1 MKNLPRIVLAVAL
14 IGFLTG
20 CGGLGGLL
28 KPVDEYAELERLE
41 VAAAPTK
48 ISALEA
54 ADEAADGDSV
64 AGLDVSDNIAAGGMS
79 DDGTTK
85 KYPLSLIKSYVMAA
99 PGAIGGTTP
108 ATSIAADE
116 LDLTATASP
125 LWGFKDSDAPGTDKE
140 VAAIGAQYLSGADGA
155 EYGAWTAYAH
165 INGTRTAILN
175 FDDTGYLE
183 SSYWPTFNQ
192 ATTGSAGS
200 LKSTATTG
208 LMTITGPAAG
218 ETRAKTV
225 RDADDTILELGGSY
239 TPTGNWTWTSAS
251 GSTWPTFNQS
261 TTGSAASLAISGQSG
276 LLTFDGLTS
285 TNRAKTVRDAAD
297 TLLEL
302 GGDYTPTGTWVWT
315 SASVTWPTFNQN
327 TTGTASNV
335 TGTVAVA
342 NGGTG
347 ATTAATAASALGV
360 GTEDSP
366 QFTSIELGNA
376 SDTTLARSG
385 AGAATIEGVGILM
398 DAADTVDY
406 ANTTGSFKALTPITG
421 DADDFAANFTG
432 ANLYGGTYVCNAEGD
447 VDLPE
452 PVAGMNFTVI
462 TMGDIEVDALPA
474 AGDDLLLDGV
484 QLDDNHDASN
494 TGSAGDIAVFQYYDA
509 DGWLVTTNGWTEVAD

>member
-1 MKNLPRIVLAVAL
+1 
-14 IGFLTG
+14 
-20 CGGLGGLL
+20 
-28 KPVDEYAELERLE
+28 
-41 VAAAPTK
+41 
-48 ISALEA
+48 
-54 ADEAADGDSV
+54 
-64 AGLDVSDNIAAGGMS
+64 
-79 DDGTTK
+79 
-85 KYPLSLIKSYVMAA
+85 
-99 PGAIGGTTP
+99 
-108 ATSIAADE
+108 
-116 LDLTATASP
+116 
-125 LWGFKDSDAPGTDKE
+125 
-140 VAAIGAQYLSGADGA
+140 
-155 EYGAWTAYAH
+155 
-165 INGTRTAILN
+165 
-175 FDDTGYLE
+175 
-183 SSYWPTFNQ
+183 
-192 ATTGSAGS
+192 
-200 LKSTATTG
+200 
-208 LMTITGPAAG
+208 
-218 ETRAKTV
+218 
-225 RDADDTILELGGSY
+225 
-239 TPTGNWTWTSAS
+239 
-251 GSTWPTFNQS
+251 
-261 TTGSAASLAISGQSG
+261 
-276 LLTFDGLTS
+276 
-285 TNRAKTVRDAAD
+285 
-297 TLLEL
+297 
-302 GGDYTPTGTWVWT
+302 
-315 SASVTWPTFNQN
+315 VTWPTFNQN